1 MRYGIW
7 TPLPNTVQPEPALD
21 AGTEQLLTHGR
32 AGEPDLAL
40 KFCIDTLQ
48 RAEELGFDLTLIAQ
62 RWLGPDPD
70 CFMLAAAL
78 SQHLKR
84 MTIMPALHPGVLAPQ
99 VAAKMLATLDRLCE
113 GRMAVN
119 IVSGWWRDEL
129 NMFSNGAYIDDEDA
143 RFRHCDEFIQV
154 LKGMFDHPSFS
165 LKGEFF
171 DVKDA
176 KLINRPAQRPHPPL
190 YAASRHEQGKEV
202 IARECDVW
210 FVPVNPGIDSYEE
223 NFSAIAR
230 EVEDMRKRA
239 RSYGREIGFG
249 ISCHVLSAPTDAEA
263 HARART
269 LEEFGKTS
277 RLALISAK
285 ALGAGLLGSPERIAR
300 RLRRYDD
307 IGVSTLML
315 HFNPMLDGLEQFAR
329 EIMPL
334 VGPDVSRVAAQ

>member
-1 MRYGIW
+1 
-7 TPLPNTVQPEPALD
+7 
-21 AGTEQLLTHGR
+21 
-32 AGEPDLAL
+32 
-40 KFCIDTLQ
+40 
-48 RAEELGFDLTLIAQ
+48 
-62 RWLGPDPD
+62 
-70 CFMLAAAL
+70 
-78 SQHLKR
+78 
-84 MTIMPALHPGVLAPQ
+84 
-99 VAAKMLATLDRLCE
+99 
-113 GRMAVN
+113 
-119 IVSGWWRDEL
+119 
-129 NMFSNGAYIDDEDA
+129 
-143 RFRHCDEFIQV
+143 
-154 LKGMFDHPSFS
+154 
-165 LKGEFF
+165 
-171 DVKDA
+171 
-176 KLINRPAQRPHPPL
+176 
-190 YAASRHEQGKEV
+190 
-202 IARECDVW
+202 
-210 FVPVNPGIDSYEE
+210 VPVNPGIDSYEE